1 MSTQPLLY
9 RLTFVLAKRLLTQMI
24 LLVLFLLFF
33 IFTSRESIA
42 QNMGAELVKKAATHW
57 LSSQT
62 EVSQHHLETTDLVVN
77 ENGITIAYRFG
88 LSPNGFV
95 VLIADDRLSPVIAY
109 SFTGNYGYEMDTV
122 NPLEELLVWDIEN
135 QLKHLDEF
143 TMDKIMKNHARWELL
158 LGEVVVR
165 RLFEQW
171 PPQGT
176 TSTGG
181 WVETNWSQSAPYNN
195 FCPMDHV
202 TNQRSVAGCPSVA
215 LAMIIN
221 YTNTIHETRF
231 SDDDDYYHNYG
242 GNKYWID
249 NDFETFDFASFPM
262 LNLYYDSI
270 ASKYS
275 DNLMLN
281 ENEMAALVFGCGVAA
296 HQVYGSA
303 GSGTFAVGQA
313 YDAILRFGFEESV
326 LVYDSDTSFYSQ
338 LQNNIK
344 QAMPVL
350 LALITSDAS
359 AGHNLVADGYNTD
372 EFYHLNFGWGGA
384 YNSWYLV
391 PEGIPYN
398 LNVVEGAIMD
408 IGAKQVSTEEINNQR
423 SGLITIYPNPCNST
437 MHLGIQLAETTGLNV
452 VVRDVDGK
460 TVARVFDG
468 KLNAGQHTLT
478 WENHV
483 EAGLYIVSV
492 VTDSDSWTEKVVIQ

>member
-1 MSTQPLLY
+1 MTMSILLLMF
-9 RLTFVLAKRLLTQMI
+9 LTF
-24 LLVLFLLFF
+24 
-33 IFTSRESIA
+33 TSSEGMA
-42 QNMGAELVKKAATHW
+42 QNMSAEMVKKAATHW
-57 LSSQT
+57 ISIQVDGSQY
-62 EVSQHHLETTDLVVN
+62 QLETADSVVN
-77 ENGITIAYRFG
+77 EKGVTIAYRFE
-88 LSPNGFV
+88 LSPIGFV
-95 VLIADDRLSPVIAY
+95 VLTADDRLSPVIAY
-109 SFTGNYGYEMDTV
+109 SFSGNYVDDMESG

-135 QLKHLDEF
+135 QLDHLNEF
-143 TMDKIMKNHARWELL
+143 AQDKIIKNHKQWELL
-158 LGEVVVR
+158 LREVVAR
-165 RLFEQW
+165 RVFEQW

-195 FCPMDHV
+195 FCPMDQI

-221 YTNTIHETRF
+221 YTNTINETRL
-231 SDDDDYYHNYG
+231 SNDDDYYHNYG

-249 NDFETFDFASFPM
+249 NDYQTFDFAPFPM
-262 LNLYYDSI
+262 LNLYFDSI

-281 ENEMAALVFGCGVAA
+281 NNEKAALVFGCGVAA

-326 LVYDSDTSFYSQ
+326 LAYDTDTSFFSQ

-344 QAMPVL
+344 EAMPVL
-350 LALITSDAS
+350 LALITNDGS

-372 EFYHLNFGWGGA
+372 EFYHLNFGWGGTN
-384 YNSWYLV
+384 NSWYLV

-398 LNVVEGAIMD
+398 LNVVEGAIIN
-408 IGAKQVSTEEINNQR
+408 IGAKQVGTEEINGQS
-423 SGLITIYPNPCNST
+423 SGLITIYPNPCHST
-437 MHLGIQLAETTGLNV
+437 MHLGIQLTETTGLQV
-452 VVRDVDGK
+452 VVRDVNGK
-460 TVARVFDG
+460 TVGRVFDG
-468 KLNAGQHTLT
+468 KLNAGRHTLT
-478 WENHV
+478 WDNEA

-492 VTDSDSWTEKVVIQ
+492 VTDNENWSQKVVIQ